1 MNKKAKKSK
10 LYKTTPH
17 LFKRQNMRRSQT
29 LLDKRRDYVISYL
42 NRNQAKQM
50 KVVVSELSDTLFLTE
65 RTIYTIINEGLSTAT
80 KV

>member
-1 MNKKAKKSK
+1 
-10 LYKTTPH
+10 
-17 LFKRQNMRRSQT
+17 MRRSKT
-29 LLDKRRDYVISYL
+29 LLEKRRDYVISYL

-80 KV
+80 KA

>member
-1 MNKKAKKSK
+1 
-10 LYKTTPH
+10 
-17 LFKRQNMRRSQT
+17 MRRSQT

-65 RTIYTIINEGLSTAT
+65 RTIYTIINEGLAT
-80 KV
+80 EARA

>member
-1 MNKKAKKSK
+1 
-10 LYKTTPH
+10 
-17 LFKRQNMRRSQT
+17 MRRSQT